1 MRKHRRKRLAAII
14 FVLIGISATTGLA
27 IFALRENLNLFYEPA
42 RIVSGEA
49 PLSRRIR
56 GGGMVVDGSVIH
68 DQEGLGVAF
77 DLTDYR
83 GSTFTVRYVGIL
95 PGLFREGQG
104 ILVTGQLGRDG
115 VFVAEEVLA
124 KPDEKYMPPE
134 LANMET
140 SP

>member
-1 MRKHRRKRLAAII
+1 MLVEAI
-14 FVLIGISATTGLA
+14 L
-27 IFALRENLNLFYEPA
+27 
-42 RIVSGEA
+42 
-49 PLSRRIR
+49 
-56 GGGMVVDGSVIH
+56 IH

-115 VFVAEEVLA
+115 VFTAEEVLA
-124 KPDEKYMPPE
+124 KHDENYMPPE